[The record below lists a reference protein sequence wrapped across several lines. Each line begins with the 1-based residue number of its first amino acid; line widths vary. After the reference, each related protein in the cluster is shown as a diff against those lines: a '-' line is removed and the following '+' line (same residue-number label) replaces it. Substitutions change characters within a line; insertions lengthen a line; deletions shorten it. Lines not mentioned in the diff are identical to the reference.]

1 MAILDRRGLSGIV
14 KLFLD
19 MVFIGGI
26 LIILSLPLSLKW
38 AFRTYIFQGENFTF
52 ALFLLYITG
61 IMCLVI
67 LYEMKR
73 IFKALNQKNPFIM
86 GNVKSLRV
94 ISIMCYAIS
103 VCFIVKIIFY
113 NSFLT
118 IIITMMFIIA
128 GLFCTILSE
137 VFRQAVIVKEEND
150 LTI

>member
-1 MAILDRRGLSGIV
+1 MAILDKMGLSGIV

-19 MVFIGGI
+19 VVFLGGI
-26 LIILSLPLSLKW
+26 IIILSLPISLKW
-38 AFRTYIFQGENFTF
+38 AFKTYIFHGENFTF
-52 ALFLLYITG
+52 ALVLLYITG
-61 IMCLVI
+61 IMCLII

-73 IFKALNQKNPFIM
+73 IFKALNQRNPFIM
-86 GNVKSLRV
+86 DNVKSLKV

-103 VCFIVKIIFY
+103 ACYVVKTIFY
-113 NSFLT
+113 ISFLT
-118 IIITMMFIIA
+118 IIIAMVFIIA

>member
-1 MAILDRRGLSGIV
+1 MAILDRKGLSGIV

-19 MVFIGGI
+19 MVFVGGI
-26 LIILSLPLSLKW
+26 LILLSLPITLKW
-38 AFRTYIFQGENFTF
+38 AFRTYIFHGEDFTF
-52 ALFLLYITG
+52 AMILLYITG
-61 IMCLVI
+61 IMCLFI
-67 LYEMKR
+67 LLEMKR
-73 IFKALNQKNPFIM
+73 IFKALNQRNPFIM
-86 GNVKSLRV
+86 GNVKSLRI

-103 VCFIVKIIFY
+103 ACYIAKIILY

-118 IIITMMFIIA
+118 IIITMIFIIA

>member
-1 MAILDRRGLSGIV
+1 
-14 KLFLD
+14 
-19 MVFIGGI
+19 
-26 LIILSLPLSLKW
+26 
-38 AFRTYIFQGENFTF
+38 
-52 ALFLLYITG
+52 
-61 IMCLVI
+61 
-67 LYEMKR
+67 
-73 IFKALNQKNPFIM
+73 M
-86 GNVKSLRV
+86 GNVKSLRM

-118 IIITMMFIIA
+118 IIIAMMFIIA